1 MSTKKGANNECV
13 QTQFL
18 KSDYITHHGDFR
30 EACVIAKSGAENEG
44 NAAYWD
50 KQIRTLDRLAE
61 DYNPDA
67 EREPLPVLMT
77 RDNPDGFKLEE
88 LAEKLRCEIQAKTLN
103 ISGDPSIEAQTVVNN
118 NAQIIGLL
126 FQIEALQRQ
135 SFAVMAQIRPDE
147 GPEGKPRIGG
157 GS

>member
-1 MSTKKGANNECV
+1 MKNLLDINWLHMGRTDEYSELKTFVAHVCRDVTKAAQIDEICINDILQAFKQHG
-13 QTQFL
+13 
-18 KSDYITHHGDFR
+18 YI
-30 EACVIAKSGAENEG
+30 VV
-44 NAAYWD
+44 
-50 KQIRTLDRLAE
+50 E
-61 DYNPDA
+61 DPA
-67 EREPLPVLMT
+67 GREPLPVLMT

-135 SFAVMAQIRPDE
+135 SFAVMAQIRPDG
-147 GPEGKPRIGG
+147 GPEGKPRIGE